1 MVTREEKVRG
11 ILAGVEL
18 FRDLDERDLRALA
31 THAREETYAAG
42 DVIWQQG
49 DLGTT
54 FYIILS
60 GEVGAK
66 VVDEAGVERL
76 DRVLGPGEWFGET
89 SLLTGETHE
98 ATMEALTP
106 CALLSLHKED
116 FDAWAAKHRAAVRH
130 LRMRPDVR
138 RKYEAPHF
146 RWLEVG
152 EVPILFCRRH
162 PVHMLV
168 RLPLPLAVFAV
179 GCLTVLAG
187 GEDGLGLTLLGLG
200 LAIAVAGGLA
210 VLWVVMDW
218 RNDFIMVTNRRVV
231 HMEKV
236 LLIREVQAEVG
247 LEQVQ
252 DVRTTAKNV
261 FQRMLG
267 VGSVRLETAGATGQI
282 QFDFVG
288 NPEAIKEEIFKQRS
302 RALARRRAAMRG
314 EIRRELRRRLGLE
327 EGPPEEEWVSPSPAN
342 PKKDAPRK
350 QRLSSATVRALLRH
364 FMPRFREEV
373 DGVVTW
379 RKHWLILLRKT
390 IVQVVVMVGL
400 LVVGRILPWMG
411 ALSILMVV
419 VWLGMLFALWYM
431 YEDWRNDIYQV
442 AGTRVVDMT
451 QRPLWG
457 RKTRK
462 EGELANIQ
470 NVTYRIK
477 GPIQTFLNVGDVII
491 ETAGRTESFQFV
503 GVYNPREVANEIWR
517 RLAHFRREQER
528 RERMGERQ
536 TLGDWFEE
544 YARLT
549 GEAEPGPGKG

>member
-1 MVTREEKVRG
+1 MISRDEVRNV
-11 ILAGVEL
+11 LARVDL

-31 THAREETYAAG
+31 TYAQEEPHAAG
-42 DVIWQQG
+42 DVIWEQG

-54 FYIILS
+54 FYVVLA
-60 GEVGAK
+60 GKVGAK

-76 DRVLGPGEWFGET
+76 DRVLGEGEWFGET

-98 ATMEALTP
+98 ATMEALTD
-106 CALLSLHKED
+106 CVLLSLRKED
-116 FDAWAAKHRAAVRH
+116 FDAWAAKHKGAVRR

-146 RWLEVG
+146 RWLEPG
-152 EVPILFCRRH
+152 EVPVLFCRRH
-162 PVHMLV
+162 PVHMFLH
-168 RLPLPLAVFAV
+168 LPLPLAVFAV
-179 GCLTVLAG
+179 GCLVALAG
-187 GEDGLGLTLLGLG
+187 GEDGLGRALLGLG
-200 LAIAVAGGLA
+200 LATAFAGALA
-210 VLWVVMDW
+210 VLWTVLDW
-218 RNDFIMVTNRRVV
+218 RNDFFMVTNRRVV
-231 HMEKV
+231 QMEKV
-236 LLIREVQAEVG
+236 LWISEVRAEAG
-247 LEQVQ
+247 LEQIQ
-252 DVRTTAKNV
+252 DVRTSAKNA

-267 VGSVRLETAGATGQI
+267 VGTVRLETAGATGQI
-282 QFDFVG
+282 QFDFVA

-327 EGPPEEEWVSPSPAN
+327 GAPPEEEGVPPA
-342 PKKDAPRK
+342 PAEPEKEEAPRK
-350 QRLSSATVRALLRH
+350 RRLSWAAVRAFVRY
-364 FMPRFREEV
+364 FVPRFREEA

-390 IVQVVVMVGL
+390 ILQVLVMVAL
-400 LVVGRILPWMG
+400 LVLGRAFPWMG
-411 ALSILMVV
+411 ALSAFMAVA
-419 VWLGMLFALWYM
+419 WLGMLFALWYM
-431 YEDWRNDIYQV
+431 YADWRNDVYQV
-442 AGTRVVDMT
+442 AGTRIVDMT

-457 RKTRK
+457 RKIRK

-477 GPIQTFLNVGDVII
+477 GPIQAFLNVGDVII
-491 ETAGRTESFQFV
+491 ETAGRTENFQFV

-517 RLAHFRREQER
+517 RLARFRREQEHK
-528 RERMGERQ
+528 ERMGERQ

-549 GEAEPGPGKG
+549 GEARQKPGKG